1 MTPCDTLIDARWCVP
16 VEPAGAVLEHHSIA
30 ITDGRIEAVLP
41 TSEAHQQYSP
51 GAHLTRSE
59 HMVFPGF
66 VNTHTHAA
74 MTLLRGFADDLALE
88 RWLRE
93 AIWPTEHRF
102 VSTEMV
108 RDGTRHALAEMLQSG
123 VTCFSDQYFFP
134 ETVAETAQEMHV
146 RAVVATP
153 VLDPPTPWASSGKE
167 CLSKAADIVHDAYA
181 DHPLIRTAFA
191 PHSTAIVSDETFRE
205 LRILADQL
213 DVGIQ
218 IHLHESAAEVAEAI
232 SNTGKRPVARL
243 AELGLINAS
252 LLAVHAVHLND
263 EEVVQLSDAGVA
275 ISHCPH
281 SNLKL
286 ASGMARIAHMRA
298 AGLTV
303 SLGTDG
309 AASNNA
315 LDMLAELRTAALLA
329 KAVAKDAEVLDAHT
343 ALRMAT
349 LDGATALGLADEIGT
364 LQPGKAA
371 DITCADLSSLR
382 TQPVHNPVSQLIY
395 ACSAAQISDVWIA
408 GRHQLSEHQLVGIDA
423 EEILARSGEWQQRI
437 SGSTSI
443 AAQ

>member
-30 ITDGRIEAVLP
+30 ITDGRIEALLP
-41 TSEAHQQYSP
+41 TAEAHERFTP
-51 GAHLTRSE
+51 GAHLERGR
-59 HMVFPGF
+59 HVVFPGF

-108 RDGTRHALAEMLQSG
+108 RDGTRHAIAEMLLTG

-134 ETVAETAQEMHV
+134 ETVAETAQELHV

-153 VLDPPTPWASSGKE
+153 VLDPPTPWAASGKE
-167 CLSKAADIVHDAYA
+167 CLSKAADLVHDAYA

-205 LRILADQL
+205 LRVLADQL

-218 IHLHESAAEVAEAI
+218 IHLHESATEVAEAI
-232 SNTGKRPVARL
+232 SSTGKRPVARL

-252 LLAVHAVHLND
+252 LLAVHAVHLHD
-263 EEVVQLSDAGVA
+263 AEIGQLSDAGVA
-275 ISHCPH
+275 IAHCPH

-286 ASGMARIAHMRA
+286 ASGMARVADMRR

-315 LDMLAELRTAALLA
+315 LDMLAEVRSAALLA
-329 KAVAKDAEVLDAHT
+329 KAVAGDAEVLDAHT

-349 LDGATALGLADEIGT
+349 LDGATALGLAHEVGS
-364 LQPGKAA
+364 LEVGKAA
-371 DITCADLSSLR
+371 DIACADLSDLR

-395 ACSAAQISDVWIA
+395 ACGAAQVSDVWIA
-408 GRHQLSEHQLVGIDA
+408 GRHQLSERQLVGIDV
-423 EEILARSGEWQQRI
+423 EEILARSNEWQQRFAGSI
-437 SGSTSI
+437 SISP
-443 AAQ
+443 